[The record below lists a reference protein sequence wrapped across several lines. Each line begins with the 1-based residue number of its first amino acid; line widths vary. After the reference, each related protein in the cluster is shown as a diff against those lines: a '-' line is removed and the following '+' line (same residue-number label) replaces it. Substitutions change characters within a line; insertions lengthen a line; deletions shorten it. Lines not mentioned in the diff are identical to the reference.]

1 MHFPFIVDFRSAGF
15 YMYGFNH
22 TIANRNVL
30 RAKHVKLP
38 YYIYY
43 FVHSHHYYLIERR

>member
-22 TIANRNVL
+22 TIIANRNVL

-38 YYIYY
+38 YYIY